1 MSYFPTYCNSK
12 NKTEIELD
20 LSNYA
25 TKSYLKNA
33 VGVDTSQFA
42 KNTDLASLKTALD
55 KLGVDELKNVPTYLT
70 SSKNKVD
77 LATVGNCWQQ
87 LQYLATVPED

>member
-55 KLGVDELKNVPTYLT
+55 K
-70 SSKNKVD
+70 
-77 LATVGNCWQQ
+77 
-87 LQYLATVPED
+87 